1 LKKILDGVEGIMQT
15 CHNRL
20 LEQNIMRKTLGGS
33 FKSPIAYTK
42 SGKGG
47 VMTVF
52 PGRGNNSPIGK
63 QSTPAESSTIAT
75 AKKQSHPGTSR
86 HKQKKDLQ
94 FCDDCGTYV
103 TGKCTLAICQCF

>member
-52 PGRGNNSPIGK
+52 PGRGNKLGHVK
-63 QSTPAESSTIAT
+63 MLDEVEV
-75 AKKQSHPGTSR
+75 
-86 HKQKKDLQ
+86 
-94 FCDDCGTYV
+94 Y
-103 TGKCTLAICQCF
+103 TLTCC